1 MKQMILQYIL
11 KALVIKD
18 IRERQEARLMPA
30 FRLMQWGRDGEDW
43 MNITSRGVQSSLGDE
58 EPLVL

>member
-1 MKQMILQYIL
+1 MILQYIL

-18 IRERQEARLMPA
+18 IRERQEVRLMPA
-30 FRLMQWGRDGEDW
+30 FRFMQWGRDGEDW
-43 MNITSRGVQSSLGDE
+43 MSITSRGVQSSLGDE